1 MRLFLPPFLAN
12 NLNIPPTMH
21 QIDGLSALISADLTI
36 CLDELYL
43 STHAKQEVQVQE
55 QGQERKD
62 EPAVCPF
69 WPNLQRLALY
79 NVAIDSSQFIE
90 GLSRCPNLTHLV
102 LVRPDGLSG
111 NVSPEQ
117 RYPGFLSSLQ
127 RFAIL
132 NTRLGFLHT
141 SQITNEG
148 DSVTSYLAPRMPLG
162 RDDDEVSICQ
172 ERFLNKRAVVHCA
185 MAPESFLDLA
195 YGQSDTVRWGS
206 KPPNLWT
213 CDVCSAIFQR
223 VDHFKRHSATH
234 ETDKRFSCD
243 FCGCVYKRGS
253 KRSCSGGQ
261 PCSECHSRGRICS
274 YDRLRDAITTTATE
288 GSATWRFPRVEG
300 STVSHDMGQLTD
312 YAALD
317 CRSAS
322 ESAGGTWTLGPQNFY
337 ASADVCYKA
346 YSRLS

>member
-1 MRLFLPPFLAN
+1 
-12 NLNIPPTMH
+12 
-21 QIDGLSALISADLTI
+21 
-36 CLDELYL
+36 
-43 STHAKQEVQVQE
+43 
-55 QGQERKD
+55 
-62 EPAVCPF
+62 
-69 WPNLQRLALY
+69 
-79 NVAIDSSQFIE
+79 
-90 GLSRCPNLTHLV
+90 
-102 LVRPDGLSG
+102 
-111 NVSPEQ
+111 
-117 RYPGFLSSLQ
+117 
-127 RFAIL
+127 
-132 NTRLGFLHT
+132 
-141 SQITNEG
+141 
-148 DSVTSYLAPRMPLG
+148 
-162 RDDDEVSICQ
+162 
-172 ERFLNKRAVVHCA
+172 

-243 FCGCVYKRGS
+243 FCGCVYKRGDVLRRHWKSCSVRIRAGKAIPEPRPGGKEKHACDGCARS